1 MNIITDINELNRL
14 IRNQLMTQSEL
25 PSDRVRNALSTYGAT
40 LDKLLTKQEFDTI
53 CPCDE
58 LMLFELRTRENDA
71 DVSMTENKDTTISY
85 YKSYLVYVILY
96 GNNSA
101 TIMNK
106 LIARLRTQAVRQA
119 LYEEGVYI
127 EEVKNDSSVNEFKND
142 VMWHRHDTE
151 ILISC
156 KMSIKQVT
164 PDDVFETVS
173 PVNIIKGE

>member
-1 MNIITDINELNRL
+1 
-14 IRNQLMTQSEL
+14 
-25 PSDRVRNALSTYGAT
+25 
-40 LDKLLTKQEFDTI
+40 
-53 CPCDE
+53 
-58 LMLFELRTRENDA
+58 
-71 DVSMTENKDTTISY
+71 
-85 YKSYLVYVILY
+85 
-96 GNNSA
+96 
-101 TIMNK
+101 MNK

-164 PDDVFETVS
+164 PDEAFEKVD
-173 PVNIIKGE
+173 PVNTIYEGDENNE